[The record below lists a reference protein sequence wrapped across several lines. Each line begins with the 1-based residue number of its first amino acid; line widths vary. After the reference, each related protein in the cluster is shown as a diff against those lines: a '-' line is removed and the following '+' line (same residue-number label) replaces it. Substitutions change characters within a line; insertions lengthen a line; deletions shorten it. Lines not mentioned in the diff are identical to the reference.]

1 MTIDEV
7 YEQNK
12 KVHQKEAEEKK
23 AEQPPIQTAPA
34 PEPKPVDTIRGFLE
48 KNSLS
53 RSDTI
58 PKLTVTDELSSDDV
72 VCVLLE

>member
-12 KVHQKEAEEKK
+12 KVLQKEAEERKT
-23 AEQPPIQTAPA
+23 EQPPVQTEPT
-34 PEPKPVDTIRGFLE
+34 PEPKPVDTIRSFLE

-58 PKLTVTDELSSDDV
+58 PKLTVTNELSSDDV
-72 VCVLLE
+72 RCALLM

>member
-12 KVHQKEAEEKK
+12 KVLQKEAEEKK
-23 AEQPPIQTAPA
+23 TEQPPTQAAPA
-34 PEPKPVDTIRGFLE
+34 PEPKLVDTIRGFLE

-72 VCVLLE
+72 VRAQLE

>member
-12 KVHQKEAEEKK
+12 KVLQKEAEEKK
-23 AEQPPIQTAPA
+23 TEQPPTQAAPA
-34 PEPKPVDTIRGFLE
+34 SEPKPVDTIRGFLE

-72 VCVLLE
+72 VRAQLE